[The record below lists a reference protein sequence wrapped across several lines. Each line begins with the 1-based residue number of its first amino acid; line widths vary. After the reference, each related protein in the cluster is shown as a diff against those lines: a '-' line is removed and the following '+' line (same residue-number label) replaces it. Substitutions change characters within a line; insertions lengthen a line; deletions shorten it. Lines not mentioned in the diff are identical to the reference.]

1 TKNHLVTRD
10 IDLLASLAQHQ
21 AAQVFLSITTL
32 DDDLARVMEPRA
44 SRPALRLEAV
54 RKLREA
60 GIPVGVMVAPIIP
73 ALTDHEVP
81 AILEAAAQA
90 GAMMAGCTVVRLP
103 HGVKD
108 LFEAWLE
115 AHAPLRKEK
124 VLNRLRAMRDGKL
137 NDPKF
142 GSRMVGQGPF
152 AESIHQ
158 VFDLHRRKLGLNQ
171 RLTLSTHAFRRP
183 GGSQMRLFG

>member
-1 TKNHLVTRD
+1 
-10 IDLLASLAQHQ
+10 
-21 AAQVFLSITTL
+21 
-32 DDDLARVMEPRA
+32 
-44 SRPALRLEAV
+44 
-54 RKLREA
+54 
-60 GIPVGVMVAPIIP
+60 
-73 ALTDHEVP
+73 
-81 AILEAAAQA
+81 
-90 GAMMAGCTVVRLP
+90 
-103 HGVKD
+103 
-108 LFEAWLE
+108 
-115 AHAPLRKEK
+115 
-124 VLNRLRAMRDGKL
+124 MRDGKL